1 MAYSAS
7 GGIYRP
13 SCAPYAVP
21 VDLDFSQ
28 LPFAR
33 NLRAL
38 AGLHDLNGTEMA
50 AVLGLSRPAVS
61 DLMTGKRQP
70 SLPTL
75 LRLREV
81 FGVGSEMASDPLDVM
96 LPQLADPERYR
107 ATLERLANLDGYPQ
121 LQRRAK
127 REQRTLRVGNLK
139 PSTKRGK
146 Q

>member
-1 MAYSAS
+1 MS
-7 GGIYRP
+7 
-13 SCAPYAVP
+13 
-21 VDLDFSQ
+21 VDYFG
-28 LPFAR
+28 PFAR

-38 AGLHDLNGTEMA
+38 AGLHDLTGTDLA
-50 AVLGLSRPAVS
+50 SVLGLSRPAVS
-61 DLMTGKRQP
+61 DLLTGKRQP

-96 LPQLADPERYR
+96 LPQLADSERYR
-107 ATLERLANLDGYPQ
+107 ATLERLAQLDTNLQ
-121 LQRRAK
+121 VQRRAK
-127 REQRTLRVGNLK
+127 VELRTLRVGNLQ